1 MTIAQRKEFVARC
14 PRKVYNF
21 NELKQVVEIEDIN
34 KCNLCNECYKY
45 AEKEAKIEKAV
56 NLGEDD
62 HKFYFTIEST
72 GALPPKEIVK
82 KAL

>member
-1 MTIAQRKEFVARC
+1 
-14 PRKVYNF
+14 
-21 NELKQVVEIEDIN
+21 
-34 KCNLCNECYKY
+34 LCNECYKY

-62 HKFYFTIEST
+62 HKFYFTIEAT
-72 GALPPKEIVK
+72 GALPPKQIVK